1 MKYKIRY
8 WWKRLDELPYI
19 SAILVILNVI
29 VFLICT
35 FTGDLLYNKGS
46 VGAMSFLQG
55 DYYRAFTS
63 MFLHSDIDHLVSN
76 MLILFGL
83 GTMIEKEVGHIRYGI
98 FYFISGLCGDA
109 LSILGQ
115 LISGDFFTSVGASGA
130 VFGLDGVLLALVMF
144 SGKNISGVTLPR
156 ILLMLGCS
164 FYSGFVAAD
173 YIDNGAHIGGLA
185 AGFLL
190 GMGLCAVRRLKE
202 RIRISAGRTEE
213 WCEK

>member
-1 MKYKIRY
+1 M
-8 WWKRLDELPYI
+8 DELPYV
-19 SAILVILNVI
+19 SGILVIINVI

-46 VGAMSFLQG
+46 VGASSFLQG
-55 DYYRAFTS
+55 EYYRALTS
-63 MFLHSDIDHLVSN
+63 MFLHSDIEHLVSN

-98 FYFISGLCGDA
+98 FYFVSGLCGDA

-115 LISGDFFTSVGASGA
+115 LISGDFFTAVGASGA
-130 VFGLDGVLLALVMF
+130 VFGLDGVLLALVLF

-164 FYSGFVAAD
+164 LYSGLVAAD

-185 AGFLL
+185 AGFIL

-202 RIRISAGRTEE
+202 NKKFSAMGRTEE
-213 WCEK
+213 